1 MYDAYDIYDGRE
13 LQNERTEISELTT
26 ENEQLRESLRIEA
39 EAGEIGWG
47 IAIDYQQQRDAYE
60 AERDALRAEVARL
73 ANQCQILILQKEEI
87 RHTYQRHLGAYLRLV
102 RESMLQAV
110 DAGVIPQRLT
120 DDVNALQAI
129 A

>member
-1 MYDAYDIYDGRE
+1 MDAYYAFDGRE
-13 LQNERTEISELTT
+13 LANELSEISQLTT
-26 ENEQLRESLRIEA
+26 ENEQLRESLRLEA
-39 EAGEIGWG
+39 EAGTTAW
-47 IAIDYQQQRDAYE
+47 ALADDFLDQRNALE

-110 DAGVIPQRLT
+110 DAGVIPQRLA
-120 DDVNALQAI
+120 DDVNALRAV